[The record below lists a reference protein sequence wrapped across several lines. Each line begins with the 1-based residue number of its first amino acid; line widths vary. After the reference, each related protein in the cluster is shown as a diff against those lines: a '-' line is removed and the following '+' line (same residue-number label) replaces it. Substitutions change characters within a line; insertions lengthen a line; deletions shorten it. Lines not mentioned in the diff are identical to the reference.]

1 MTTHGDMVYSN
12 GGVPT
17 LGTGSGIPTTFGN
30 YWFVDA
36 NTSTPGNGKDKRRPF
51 KYIGQAVTAASSNNH
66 DVILI
71 SANSAVKTQS
81 SSGDGTGTTVDDELT
96 LTKNRLHFVGLGG
109 GSRYFGQRTRWT
121 MGVTTGSAIAIV
133 QNTGVGNTFTNIK
146 FDSADTLSTSLYAF
160 ADGGEY
166 TQMTNCEIVKS
177 TDLDQTTS
185 GVLLCNADSGYYK
198 NCMVGSLVYQV
209 TVNRPCVKFNRTTIS
224 GKVARDVVF
233 EDCLF
238 FINTTSTA
246 ASHMHGTGATD
257 IERLLLIKNC
267 TFVNAVLGSADPA
280 QAIKFDSAQTQG
292 YVLVQGG
299 GEVGCTALSTTT
311 GVFVSSPVA
320 NAGGVSALQA
330 T

>member
-1 MTTHGDMVYSN
+1 MTTVSDGLFQY
-12 GGVPT
+12 GGVPA
-17 LGTGSGIPTTFGN
+17 GMGSGIPTTFGT
-30 YWFVDA
+30 YFFVDPDTTGAQTGDSMKNAFKYAGQA
-36 NTSTPGNGKDKRRPF
+36 NTKITTNK
-51 KYIGQAVTAASSNNH
+51 H
-66 DVILI
+66 DVVMFN
-71 SANSAVKTQS
+71 ANSAVNTAS
-81 SSGDGTGTTVDDELT
+81 SNDEMT
-96 LTKNRLHFVGLGG
+96 LTKNRTHWVGLGG

-146 FDSADTLSTSLYAF
+146 FDSGDTLSTSLYAF

-198 NCMVGSLVYQV
+198 NCMIGSLVHQV
-209 TVNRPCVKFNRTTIS
+209 SVNRPCVKFNRTTIS

-238 FINTTSTA
+238 FLNTTATA
-246 ASHMHGTGATD
+246 ANMLHGTGATD
-257 IERLLLIKNC
+257 IERVLLLKNC
-267 TFVNAVLGSADPA
+267 SFINAILGTADPDEA
-280 QAIKFDSAQTQG
+280 VSFDSALTQG
-292 YVLVQGG
+292 YCLIQGG
-299 GEVGCTALSTTT
+299 GEVGCTALSTTV
-311 GVFVSSPVA
+311 GVFTLNVTA
-320 NAGGVSALQA
+320 TAAGGSAIQC